1 VGGPHAAAQEEQM
14 SRLWTSFPVQRNA
27 ALALALA
34 ALPAAALAQ
43 HYKQTNLIADQAS
56 ISAAQSPDGRL
67 KNPWGMS
74 RSSGSP
80 WWISDNGTGKST
92 LYDGTGAVQSLV
104 VTIPPADAAN
114 GTGTPTGTI
123 FNGTTD
129 FTLATSKPAAFLFAT
144 EDGTVSG
151 WNPGVQPT
159 TAVIKV
165 NTHSKSVFKGMTMA
179 TATLTS
185 GPANL
190 LYVADFRK
198 GLVQVYDTN
207 FQPVHVGEDAFQD
220 EELPTGFAPFNIQ
233 NIGGD
238 LFVAFAEQDAAKHDE
253 VDGAGLGYVDVFSPS
268 GRLLRRFEHG
278 SWFNAPW
285 GLALASSDFGIFSH
299 DLLVGQFG
307 SGEILAF
314 DPVTGKFKGRLVDQ
328 NNQPIV
334 NEGLWG
340 LSFGN
345 DGTAGPE
352 TTLYLTV
359 GVNHEADGLLG
370 SITAVENPQGN
381 DQ

>member
-1 VGGPHAAAQEEQM
+1 MFRP
-14 SRLWTSFPVQRNA
+14 WTRYSVQRNA
-27 ALALALA
+27 AFALALV

-43 HYKQTNLIADQAS
+43 HYTQTNLVSDLAGATTLDTH
-56 ISAAQSPDGRL
+56 L
-67 KNPWGMS
+67 VNPWGMS

-80 WWISDNGTGKST
+80 WWISDNGTGLST
-92 LYDGTGAVQSLV
+92 LYDGAGVTQGLV

-114 GTGTPTGTI
+114 GTGTPTGTV

-129 FTLATSKPAAFLFAT
+129 FTLATSKPAVFLFAT

-179 TATLTS
+179 SATLTT

-198 GLVQVYDTN
+198 GRVQVYDTN
-207 FQPVHVGEDAFQD
+207 FMPVRVGEDAFQD
-220 EELPTGFAPFNIQ
+220 ESIPSGYAPFNIQ

-238 LFVAFAEQDAAKHDE
+238 LYVAFAEQDSAKHDE
-253 VDGAGLGYVDVFSPS
+253 VDGPGLGYVDVFSPN
-268 GRLLRRFEHG
+268 GRLLRRLEHG

-285 GLALASSDFGIFSH
+285 ALVLGSGDFGIYSH

-314 DPVTGKFKGRLVDQ
+314 DPVTGKFKGRLVDS
-328 NNQPIV
+328 NNQTIT
-334 NEGLWG
+334 NKGLWG
-340 LSFGN
+340 LSFGGGGRSGPAN
-345 DGTAGPE
+345 TLYFTAGI
-352 TTLYLTV
+352 
-359 GVNHEADGLLG
+359 NDEADGLLG